1 MRCPHRT
8 SLLLLSVLVLSLLL
22 GACEETVDP
31 ILESDRNFTL
41 YGTLDMVRDTQF
53 VRVIP
58 IRTTLQPSDSAL
70 QGIHLT
76 STDLVS
82 GEQRVWDDSLLTFA
96 DGHRGLVFYDALRI
110 RPGHTYRI
118 EVSHPDLAVVTSA
131 ETTVPDQPTRLIVRP
146 EETFGGLGGE
156 VARGSQIIVWEGVT
170 DEPFQI
176 DVWYRFLPA
185 EGAPFRDVQ
194 LPYAPSNEAGPDGWQ
209 ARLDLRKDR
218 LTLDTLTSVNL
229 WPLLNVAARLTML
242 DAAFVPPGGTF
253 DPEVLAQPGT
263 FSNVENG
270 FGFVGAVA
278 RYTAEWVFQDD
289 TYGDLNYRR
298 IEEVFGKR
306 GVDRPPTASPDA
318 PIRVPVRLAPVE

>member
-1 MRCPHRT
+1 MPSPRSS
-8 SLLLLSVLVLSLLL
+8 SLLLLFVLALLL
-22 GACEETVDP
+22 GACEEAVDP

-41 YGTLDMVRDTQF
+41 YGTLDMARDTQF

-58 IRTTLQPSDSAL
+58 IRATLRPSEGSL
-70 QGIHLT
+70 QGIRFT

-96 DGHRGLVFYDALRI
+96 DGSRGLVFYDALRI
-110 RPGHTYRI
+110 RPSHTYRI
-118 EVSHPDLAVVTSA
+118 EVSHPDLDVVTRA
-131 ETTVPDQPTRLIVRP
+131 ETTVPDQPTGLIVRP
-146 EETFGGLGGE
+146 EETSGGLGGE
-156 VARGSQIIVWEGVT
+156 IARGFQIIVWEGVT
-170 DEPFQI
+170 EEPFQV

-185 EGAPFRDVQ
+185 ENAPFRDVP
-194 LPYAPSNEAGPDGWQ
+194 LPYAPSNTAGPDGWQ

-218 LTLDTLTSVNL
+218 ITLDTLASVNL

-242 DAAFVPPGGTF
+242 DAAFVPPGGVF

-263 FSNVENG
+263 LSNVENG

-278 RYTAEWVFQDD
+278 RYAAEWVFRPS

-298 IEEVFGKR
+298 IEDVFGKQHH
-306 GVDRPPTASPDA
+306 ASGPIPA
-318 PIRVPVRLAPVE
+318 PLDGALYVPVRRAPGE